1 MDLKQ
6 CWSHYLK
13 AKKYLAQDHRSEAYY
28 LFDDVLRYL
37 PAHLHQAVQ
46 DDQTQ
51 PCQLVCLI
59 AGLKETAIS
68 QADILN
74 NMGQPQQAYQVLNQT
89 YALLQFL
96 SIETIELIQLVAH
109 VFDKHSHDLLEQ
121 INILCHSQRSAL
133 WQLEYANVEK
143 AHRYFTQLKYYQGLP
158 CDTPVL
164 N

>member
-13 AKKYLAQDHRSEAYY
+13 AKKCLTQGHWPEAYY
-28 LFDDVLRYL
+28 LFDDVLRHL
-37 PAHLHQAVQ
+37 PTHLQRAVQ

-74 NMGQPQQAYQVLNQT
+74 SMGQPQQAYQALNQT

-96 SIETIELIQLVAH
+96 SIETTELIQLVAQ
-109 VFDKHSHDLLEQ
+109 VFDKHSNDLLEQ
-121 INILCHSQRSAL
+121 INIFCHTQRSAS